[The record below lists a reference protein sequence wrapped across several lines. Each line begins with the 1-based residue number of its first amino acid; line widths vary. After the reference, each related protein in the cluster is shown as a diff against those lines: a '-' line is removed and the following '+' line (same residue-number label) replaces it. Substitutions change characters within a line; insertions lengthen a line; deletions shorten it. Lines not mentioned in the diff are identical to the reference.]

1 MKRFLPFLIL
11 TGLLFGQDVL
21 KTISGKEYKGEY
33 LKTEG
38 GKVFFI
44 QEGAINPTQV
54 PIISIHE
61 IISEAGKKISFQN
74 DNSDCV
80 SGDCKNGQGTFTF
93 PDGRKYIGEYKDGKW
108 NGQGTFTFP
117 DGRKYIG
124 EFKDGRSN
132 GQGTS
137 TFPNGTKYVGEF
149 KDGRSNGQGTFTFPN
164 GTKYVG
170 EFKDGKQN
178 GQGTLT
184 YPTVSKYI
192 GEFKDGKR
200 NGQGVMFKVNGEILS
215 GIWVNDNFM
224 DVWTIEAVENFL
236 KNKYPEFKGLDYE
249 IPSISRLLNEK

>member
-33 LKTEG
+33 LQTEG

-170 EFKDGKQN
+170 EFKDGK
-178 GQGTLT
+178 
-184 YPTVSKYI
+184 
-192 GEFKDGKR
+192 R

-249 IPSISRLLNEK
+249 ITSISRLLNEK

>member
-1 MKRFLPFLIL
+1 M
-11 TGLLFGQDVL
+11 FGQDVL

-74 DNSDCV
+74 DNSGCV
-80 SGDCKNGQGTFTF
+80 SGDCK
-93 PDGRKYIGEYKDGKW
+93 

-137 TFPNGTKYVGEF
+137 TFPNGSKYVGEF

-236 KNKYPEFKGLDYE
+236 KNKYPQFKGLDYE

>member
-21 KTISGKEYKGEY
+21 KTVSGKEYKGEY

-74 DNSDCV
+74 DNSGCV
-80 SGDCKNGQGTFTF
+80 SGDCK
-93 PDGRKYIGEYKDGKW
+93 

-137 TFPNGTKYVGEF
+137 TFPDDKKYVGEF

-170 EFKDGKQN
+170 GFKVGKQN

-184 YPTVSKYI
+184 YPNGSKYV

>member
-93 PDGRKYIGEYKDGKW
+93 PDGRKYIGE
-108 NGQGTFTFP
+108 
-117 DGRKYIG
+117 
-124 EFKDGRSN
+124 FKDGRSN

-184 YPTVSKYI
+184 YPTVSKYV

-200 NGQGVMFKVNGEILS
+200 NGQGVMFKVNGENLS

-236 KNKYPEFKGLDYE
+236 KNKYPQFKGLDYE

>member
-11 TGLLFGQDVL
+11 TGLLYGQDVL

-54 PIISIHE
+54 PIISIHD

-80 SGDCKNGQGTFTF
+80 SGDCK
-93 PDGRKYIGEYKDGKW
+93 

-249 IPSISRLLNEK
+249 ITSISRLLNEK

>member
-21 KTISGKEYKGEY
+21 KTVSGKEYKGEY

-74 DNSDCV
+74 DNSGCV

-93 PDGRKYIGEYKDGKW
+93 PDGRKYIGEFKDGKW
-108 NGQGTFTFP
+108 NGQGT
-117 DGRKYIG
+117 
-124 EFKDGRSN
+124 
-132 GQGTS
+132 
-137 TFPNGTKYVGEF
+137 
-149 KDGRSNGQGTFTFPN
+149 
-164 GTKYVG
+164 
-170 EFKDGKQN
+170 
-178 GQGTLT
+178 LT
-184 YPTVSKYI
+184 YPNGSKYV